1 MLHRERFEA
10 EYEPLYR
17 KHRMGTTIWSPLA
30 SGVLTGKYLEG
41 IPEGSRF
48 SIDNPI
54 LQRIRGQYET
64 EEGKAKMEKVRKLKT
79 VADEL
84 GCSLA
89 QLAIAWTIK
98 NPNVSTAILGASR
111 PEQLKE
117 TLKSLEVVPK
127 LTPEVLAKIEEILA
141 NKPKLPISRF

>member
-41 IPEGSRF
+41 VPEGSRF
-48 SIDNPI
+48 ALDDPYIKGLRKRFESP
-54 LQRIRGQYET
+54 
-64 EEGKAKMEKVRKLKT
+64 EGKAKMEKVRKLKT